1 MNQLLGARWSS
12 IEEAAEEAKR
22 PVIRNYVPHRCLR
35 GLRPCMTSR
44 GLSRGETIER
54 NLINEQQ
61 LGISIVRPQTQTST
75 RRALILLLGFG
86 GEMFIDAISFLVSLG
101 DIFFCTD
108 EQSYLLSRGFIFL
121 RTRSGERQK
130 IVLCLLRVLSRQ
142 PQFRRFFCF
151 VSKGLLGRMEW
162 LAVATVI
169 ELIN

>member
-12 IEEAAEEAKR
+12 IEEAAEEEKR

-35 GLRPCMTSR
+35 GLRPCMASR

-61 LGISIVRPQTQTST
+61 LGISIVRPLTQTST

-108 EQSYLLSRGFIFL
+108 EQSYLLSRGFIFSEL
-121 RTRSGERQK
+121 DRAKGKKS
-130 IVLCLLRVLSRQ
+130 S
-142 PQFRRFFCF
+142 FFVCF
-151 VSKGLLGRMEW
+151 VSFLDNPSFAVFFVLFQRDYWDGWNGLPSQPL
-162 LAVATVI
+162 L
-169 ELIN
+169 N